1 MWYQRVMD
9 ASATDPKPQSTV
21 GPEAARSR
29 MNKKIDDEDVRDNP
43 ADFRRVRLRYWDA
56 SHELGSSL
64 VDQATDSNPRGNAET
79 KMSKAL
85 EAIAASFDRQS
96 F

>member
-9 ASATDPKPQSTV
+9 ASATDLKPQSTV
-21 GPEAARSR
+21 GSKGARPR
-29 MNKKIDDEDVRDNP
+29 KRKWIDDEGIRDNP
-43 ADFRRVRLRYWDA
+43 ADFRRVRFRYWDA
-56 SHELGSSL
+56 NHTLESSL
-64 VDQATDSNPRGNAET
+64 VDQATDSKPRASAKNT
-79 KMSKAL
+79 MSKAA

>member
-9 ASATDPKPQSTV
+9 ASATDPKPESTV
-21 GPEAARSR
+21 DPEVARPR
-29 MNKKIDDEDVRDNP
+29 KNKNIDDEDLRDNP

-56 SHELGSSL
+56 SHELGGSL
-64 VDQATDSNPRGNAET
+64 IDQATDPIPRANAKT
-79 KMSKAL
+79 TMSKAA